1 MADAERMCLPSRH
14 PRPHATPMNCG
25 TGTSPCSWRSGS
37 EADDE
42 QRPVGQSQT
51 PKAEELPHGVD
62 DPRVRRAVVDLTH
75 SDDDVVHVLTRCR
88 SAEVP
93 AAAAVGPRPPAP
105 GSAPWREKV

>member
-51 PKAEELPHGVD
+51 PNAADLLHGVV
-62 DPRVRRAVVDLTH
+62 DPPVRRAVVDLTH

-88 SAEVP
+88 SSEVP
-93 AAAAVGPRPPAP
+93 GVSVVVPLP
-105 GSAPWREKV
+105 SI